1 MAAQLHECSSCPPC
15 CRQRSSSTCS
25 ARCPPRNPHEYAPQA
40 ALPSNFPRSL
50 TNTSV
55 KVRHRCQALNRLARA
70 PPRTTASMITDRDLF
85 SLAIFLGA
93 ASMILIVVYHFLEVN
108 AVPEAAAA
116 KKAN

>member
-1 MAAQLHECSSCPPC
+1 MLQLSSLLSPTLIFDLF
-15 CRQRSSSTCS
+15 RALSTTQP
-25 ARCPPRNPHEYAPQA
+25 AR
-40 ALPSNFPRSL
+40 
-50 TNTSV
+50 
-55 KVRHRCQALNRLARA
+55 ALNRLARA